1 MEYYKEKREQKRDI
15 WRNKNQE
22 FSKTI
27 TDTKPQ
33 IHKPVWRTWSR
44 NKQKQKQNPPHVI
57 FKIKKAKTEE
67 KLKESREIKTLYLY
81 RNKS

>member
-22 FSKTI
+22 FSKII
-27 TDTKPQ
+27 TDTKPRSTNQ
-33 IHKPVWRTWSR
+33 FGEHEAGK
-44 NKQKQKQNPPHVI
+44 NKNKNKNPPHVI

-67 KLKESREIKTLYLY
+67 KWKESK
-81 RNKS
+81 RNKNTLSI